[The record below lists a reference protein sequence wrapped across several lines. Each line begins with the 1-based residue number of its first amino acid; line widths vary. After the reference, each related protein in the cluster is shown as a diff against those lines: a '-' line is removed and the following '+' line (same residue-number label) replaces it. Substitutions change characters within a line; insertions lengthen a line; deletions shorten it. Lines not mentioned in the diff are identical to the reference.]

1 MLLAAFIC
9 FLIIAF
15 TIKFGKKCVRELF
28 PGVFHI
34 KAGGGGESFVFRFI
48 DSESRD
54 LATYPNRRKK
64 ARRRADGPFSE
75 DQEGRMVTVG

>member
-1 MLLAAFIC
+1 MYLLFDYSIYYKVWQEVC
-9 FLIIAF
+9 KGTVSRRFSY
-15 TIKFGKKCVRELF
+15 KGRR
-28 PGVFHI
+28 
-34 KAGGGGESFVFRFI
+34 GESFVFRFI
-48 DSESRD
+48 DSESGD

>member
-9 FLIIAF
+9 SLIIAF

-28 PGVFHI
+28 PSVFHI
-34 KAGGGGESFVFRFI
+34 KAGGGESFVFRFI

>member
-28 PGVFHI
+28 SVVFHI
-34 KAGGGGESFVFRFI
+34 KAGGGESFVFRFI

-54 LATYPNRRKK
+54 LAKKPAGEPTGRFLRIRK
-64 ARRRADGPFSE
+64 G
-75 DQEGRMVTVG
+75 VW

>member
-9 FLIIAF
+9 SLIIAF

-28 PGVFHI
+28 SGVFHI
-34 KAGGGGESFVFRFI
+34 KAGGGGSFVFRFI